1 MVKIDLNCD
10 LGESFGRYTLGL
22 DAEVLPYVT
31 SANIACGF
39 HAGDPTVMAAT
50 VVLAEKNQVALGA
63 HPGLPDLVGFGRR
76 KMQITPAQAQAD
88 VQYQVG
94 ALAAFS
100 KNGKLHHVKPH
111 GALYNMAA
119 QDYEL
124 ARGICLGIKAV
135 DPTLILVGLANS
147 QLIKAAQ
154 DIELPC
160 AQEVFA
166 DRNYLADG
174 SLVPRSQPNALITDE
189 QTAVDRTVKMIQTQ
203 SVTAIDGQ
211 QVALKPDTVCV
222 HGDGAKAVAFVQKIH
237 AALLAADI
245 EVTAL

>member
-1 MVKIDLNCD
+1 MKIDLNCD

-189 QTAVDRTVKMIQTQ
+189 QTAVDRTIKMIQTQ

>member
-1 MVKIDLNCD
+1 MKIDLNCD

>member
-50 VVLAEKNQVALGA
+50 VALAEQNQVALGA
-63 HPGLPDLVGFGRR
+63 HPGLADLVGFGRR

-154 DIELPC
+154 AVDLPY
-160 AQEVFA
+160 AQEIFA

-174 SLVPRSQPNALITDE
+174 SLVPRSQPDAMVTDE
-189 QTAVDRTVKMIQTQ
+189 TTAVQRTIEMIQTQ

-211 QVALKPDTVCV
+211 QVALTPDTVCV
-222 HGDGAKAVAFVQKIH
+222 HGDGGKAVAFVQKIH
-237 AALLAADI
+237 AALLAAGI
-245 EVTAL
+245 EIAAL

>member
-1 MVKIDLNCD
+1 MKIDLNCD

-50 VVLAEKNQVALGA
+50 VALAEKNQVALGA

-100 KNGKLHHVKPH
+100 KNGKLHHVKSH

>member
-1 MVKIDLNCD
+1 MKIDLNCD

-50 VVLAEKNQVALGA
+50 VALAEKNQVALGA

-189 QTAVDRTVKMIQTQ
+189 QTAVNRTVKMIQTQ

>member
-1 MVKIDLNCD
+1 MKIDLNCD

-50 VVLAEKNQVALGA
+50 VALAEKNQVALGA

-189 QTAVDRTVKMIQTQ
+189 QTAVDRTIKMIQTQ

>member
-1 MVKIDLNCD
+1 MKIDLNCD

-50 VVLAEKNQVALGA
+50 VALAEKNQVALGA

-154 DIELPC
+154 DVELPY

-203 SVTAIDGQ
+203 SVKAIDGQ

>member
-1 MVKIDLNCD
+1 MAKIDLNCD

-39 HAGDPTVMAAT
+39 HAGDPTVMAST
-50 VVLAEKNQVALGA
+50 VALAEKNHVALGA
-63 HPGLPDLVGFGRR
+63 HPGLPDLMGFGRR
-76 KMQITPAQAQAD
+76 KMQITPAEAKD
-88 VQYQVG
+88 YVQYQVG

-100 KNGKLHHVKPH
+100 QTGKLHHVKPH

-119 QDYEL
+119 RDYDL

-135 DPTLILVGLANS
+135 DPTLILFGLANS

-154 DIELPC
+154 DVNLPY
-160 AQEVFA
+160 AQEIFA

-174 SLVPRSQPNALITDE
+174 SLVPRSQPNAMVTDE
-189 QTAVDRTVKMIQTQ
+189 ETAVKRTIAMIESQ
-203 SVTAIDGQ
+203 SVTAVDGQ
-211 QVALKPDTVCV
+211 KIALKPDSVCV
-222 HGDGAKAVAFVQKIH
+222 HGDSAKAVAFVQKIH
-237 AALLAADI
+237 AALLAAGID
-245 EVTAL
+245 VRAV

>member
-50 VVLAEKNQVALGA
+50 VALAEQNQVALGA

-154 DIELPC
+154 AVDLPY
-160 AQEVFA
+160 AQEIFA

-174 SLVPRSQPNALITDE
+174 SLVPRSQPDAMVTDE
-189 QTAVDRTVKMIQTQ
+189 TTAVQRTIEMIQTQ

-211 QVALKPDTVCV
+211 RVALTPDTVCV

-237 AALLAADI
+237 AALLAAGI
-245 EVTAL
+245 EIAAL

>member
-1 MVKIDLNCD
+1 MKIDLNCD

-50 VVLAEKNQVALGA
+50 VALAEKNQVALGA

>member
-50 VVLAEKNQVALGA
+50 VALAEQNQVALGA

-154 DIELPC
+154 AVDLPY
-160 AQEVFA
+160 AQEIFA

-174 SLVPRSQPNALITDE
+174 SLVPRSQPDAMVTDE
-189 QTAVDRTVKMIQTQ
+189 TTAVQRTIEMIQTQ

-211 QVALKPDTVCV
+211 QVALTPDTVCV

-237 AALLAADI
+237 AALLAAGI
-245 EVTAL
+245 EIAAL

>member
-1 MVKIDLNCD
+1 MKIDLNCD

-222 HGDGAKAVAFVQKIH
+222 HGDGAKAVAFVQKIY

>member
-1 MVKIDLNCD
+1 MKIDLNCD

-39 HAGDPTVMAAT
+39 HAGDTTVMAAT
-50 VVLAEKNQVALGA
+50 VALAEKNQVALGA

>member
-50 VVLAEKNQVALGA
+50 VALAEKNQVALGA

>member
-1 MVKIDLNCD
+1 MKIDLNCD

-50 VVLAEKNQVALGA
+50 VALAEKNQVALGA

-154 DIELPC
+154 DVELPY
-160 AQEVFA
+160 AQEVFT

>member
-1 MVKIDLNCD
+1 MKIDLNCD

-124 ARGICLGIKAV
+124 ARGICLGIKSV

-189 QTAVDRTVKMIQTQ
+189 QTAVDRTIKMIQTQ

>member
-1 MVKIDLNCD
+1 MKIDLNCD

-50 VVLAEKNQVALGA
+50 VALAEKNQVALGA

-100 KNGKLHHVKPH
+100 ENGKLHHVKPH

>member
-22 DAEVLPYVT
+22 DAQVLPYVT

-50 VVLAEKNQVALGA
+50 VALAEQNNVALGA

-76 KMQITPAQAQAD
+76 KMQITLAQAQAD

-100 KNGKLHHVKPH
+100 QTGRLHHVKPH

-119 QDYEL
+119 ADYEL

-154 DIELPC
+154 DVDLPY
-160 AQEVFA
+160 AQEIFA

-174 SLVPRSQPNALITDE
+174 SLVPRTQANAMVTDE
-189 QTAVDRTVKMIQTQ
+189 ATAVQRTVAMIQTQ

-211 QVALKPDTVCV
+211 KVALAPDTVCV

-237 AALLAADI
+237 AALLAAGI

>member
-1 MVKIDLNCD
+1 MKIDLNCD

-39 HAGDPTVMAAT
+39 HAGDPTVMAQT
-50 VVLAEKNQVALGA
+50 VALAVENKVTLGA

>member
-1 MVKIDLNCD
+1 VKIDLNCD